1 VNTATLSS
9 IALTPATPSIPV
21 PVNRQFIAIG
31 TYSDGTTEDITAQ
44 VTWSSSDTSWAQID
58 TSGLATAVTAG
69 AVTITAT
76 QGSISGSTILTVTAA
91 TLSSIAVTPAL
102 PSIPVG
108 FTQQFIATGT
118 YSDGT
123 IFDITRRVT
132 WSSPNTTTVNVNGVA
147 TTVSSVTVNVYG
159 VATPIS
165 AGTAAIIATQGIIT
179 GSTFLAVTSD

>member
-1 VNTATLSS
+1 
-9 IALTPATPSIPV
+9 
-21 PVNRQFIAIG
+21 
-31 TYSDGTTEDITAQ
+31 
-44 VTWSSSDTSWAQID
+44 
-58 TSGLATAVTAG
+58 
-69 AVTITAT
+69 
-76 QGSISGSTILTVTAA
+76 
-91 TLSSIAVTPAL
+91 
-102 PSIPVG
+102 VG